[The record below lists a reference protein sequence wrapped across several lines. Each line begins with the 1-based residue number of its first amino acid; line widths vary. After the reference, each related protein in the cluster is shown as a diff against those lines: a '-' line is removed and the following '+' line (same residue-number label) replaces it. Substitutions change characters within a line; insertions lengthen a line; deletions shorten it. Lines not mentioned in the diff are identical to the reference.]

1 MLSGESNVVV
11 LFLQSVRICPYTR
24 INLFTV
30 SLHENFNPKH
40 YSQCLW
46 LYNLLC
52 WHFGGNLCTTS
63 HYFFFS
69 IVLGIYPFLR
79 SFDPDQNFTP
89 FIGRTCK
96 NYRENAFSWTQ
107 RKKIHNSL
115 MNISDV
121 VNAITPFKLMAKP
134 RPHYVFIALPSRE
147 PP

>member
-1 MLSGESNVVV
+1 MPGESNVVV
-11 LFLQSVRICPYTR
+11 LFLQSVRICPFTR

-46 LYNLLC
+46 LYCADISGETCVLR
-52 WHFGGNLCTTS
+52 HII
-63 HYFFFS
+63 FFS
-69 IVLGIYPFLR
+69 IVLCIYHFLR

-115 MNISDV
+115 MNTSDV

>member
-1 MLSGESNVVV
+1 MPGESNVVV
-11 LFLQSVRICPYTR
+11 LFLQSVRICPYTH

-46 LYNLLC
+46 LYCADISGETCVLR
-52 WHFGGNLCTTS
+52 HII
-63 HYFFFS
+63 FFFDS
-69 IVLGIYPFLR
+69 SLYLSFSSVIR
-79 SFDPDQNFTP
+79 SRSKFYTFH
-89 FIGRTCK
+89 RTD
-96 NYRENAFSWTQ
+96 RENAFSWTQ